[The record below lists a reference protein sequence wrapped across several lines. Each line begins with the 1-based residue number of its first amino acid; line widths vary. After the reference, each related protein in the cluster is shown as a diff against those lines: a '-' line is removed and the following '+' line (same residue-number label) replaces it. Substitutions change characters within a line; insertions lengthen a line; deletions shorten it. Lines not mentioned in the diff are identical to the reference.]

1 MAVGRSKGDGWR
13 AFLPLDLWERKG
25 EKEVALVIWFC
36 SEILC
41 CPWGQILWP
50 PNSAPPSSPSPAKA
64 PQNWS
69 FA

>member
-36 SEILC
+36 
-41 CPWGQILWP
+41 GHQT
-50 PNSAPPSSPSPAKA
+50 APPSLPSPAKA

-69 FA
+69 LA